1 MDLSILSDL
10 LVFPIVI
17 TGTMLVKS
25 LLLSVGIS
33 NDIVFLASLF
43 LFFHLMLTVL
53 MFVQVRH
60 LQDTYITRLEVAAF
74 AAVVSA
80 IIGVT
85 SYIIIV
91 AMPILKSIFFF
102 LKWLPYSNYWADL
115 SIIAVP
121 VYLSHLAS
129 RLVINGLL
137 D

>member
-25 LLLSVGIS
+25 LLLTVGIS
-33 NDIVFLASLF
+33 NDVVFLASLF

-53 MFVQVRH
+53 MFVQIRN

-74 AAVVSA
+74 AAAVSSIMGIA
-80 IIGVT
+80 
-85 SYIIIV
+85 SYIVIG

-102 LKWLPYSNYWADL
+102 LKWLPYSKYWGDL

-129 RLVINGLL
+129 RLVINGIL

>member
-80 IIGVT
+80 IIGVS
-85 SYIIIV
+85 SYIIIG

-102 LKWLPYSNYWADL
+102 LKWLPYSKYWADL

-121 VYLSHLAS
+121 MYLSHLAS

>member
-80 IIGVT
+80 IIGVS
-85 SYIIIV
+85 SYIIIG

-102 LKWLPYSNYWADL
+102 LKWLPYSKYWADL

>member
-74 AAVVSA
+74 AAAVSA

-85 SYIIIV
+85 SYIILG

-102 LKWLPYSNYWADL
+102 LKWLPYSKYWADL

>member
-53 MFVQVRH
+53 MFVQIRH

-80 IIGVT
+80 IIGIS
-85 SYIIIV
+85 SYIIIG

-102 LKWLPYSNYWADL
+102 LKWLPYSKYWADL